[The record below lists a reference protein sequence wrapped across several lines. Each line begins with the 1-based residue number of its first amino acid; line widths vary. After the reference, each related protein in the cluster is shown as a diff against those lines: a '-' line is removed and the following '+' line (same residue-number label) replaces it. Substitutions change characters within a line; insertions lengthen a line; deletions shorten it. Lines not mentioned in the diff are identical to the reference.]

1 MKVEF
6 DIKHCSECPFGK
18 VVGPYWNPDFDED
31 NYDVHCSKLEKKVH
45 KEWAW
50 NEIAA
55 KNSKH
60 TGMDKPPRECP
71 FNTKTQ

>member
-1 MKVEF
+1 MKVEL
-6 DIKHCSECPFGK
+6 DIKHCSECPFGT
-18 VVGPYWNPDFDED
+18 VTGPYWNPDFDED
-31 NYDVHCSKLEKKVH
+31 NYDVYCSKLEKKVH
-45 KEWAW
+45 KERAW

-60 TGMDKPPRECP
+60 IGMDKPPKECL

>member
-18 VVGPYWNPDFDED
+18 VVGPYWNPDFDEED
-31 NYDVHCSKLEKKVH
+31 YDVYCEKLEKKVH

-60 TGMDKPPRECP
+60 TGMDKPPKECP
-71 FNTKTQ
+71 FNTKTH